1 MFNSNYYTRNHAVAL
16 SNDDIFRF
24 APSVF
29 AVEKHESRSERF
41 RPIPTIQVVEL
52 LRKEGFEVVSAQQS
66 RAREDKRDFTK
77 HLLRMRHVNDLANA
91 NSRDRMADTHAEIV
105 LKNANDGTA
114 AYELMAGAYRLVC
127 SNGLIAWS
135 PTFESVKVRHSGTLE
150 KVAMNVIEGT
160 YRVVDESTHLL
171 SKRDQWSSI
180 TLQDDARLALAEAA
194 HVIKFGDSEG
204 NTNTPITPRQL
215 LTVRRSGDA
224 GKDLWTTFNV
234 IQENC
239 TKSGLSAWN
248 PNTQRRTGTR
258 DVKSLD
264 VDVKINRALW
274 KLTDFFAS
282 KAA

>member
-1 MFNSNYYTRNHAVAL
+1 MFNYYTRNHSVAL

-29 AVEKHESRSERF
+29 AEAAHESRSERF
-41 RPIPTIQVVEL
+41 RAIPTIQVVEA

-77 HLLRMRHVNDLANA
+77 HLLRLRHVNDLANTNNKA
-91 NSRDRMADTHAEIV
+91 RTSDTHAEIV

-127 SNGLIAWS
+127 SNGMIAWS
-135 PTFESVKVRHSGTLE
+135 PSFESIKVRHSGSLE
-150 KVAMNVIEGT
+150 KVGNSVIEGT
-160 YRVVDESTHLL
+160 YRVVDESTHML
-171 SKRDQWSSI
+171 SKRDQWSAI
-180 TLQDDARLALAEAA
+180 ALGDDARLALAEAA

-224 GKDLWTTFNV
+224 SKDLWTTFNV

-239 TKSGLSAWN
+239 IKGGLSAYN
-248 PNTQRRTGTR
+248 TNTQRRTSTR

>member
-1 MFNSNYYTRNHAVAL
+1 MFNYYTRNHSVAL
-16 SNDDIFRF
+16 SNDEIFRC

-29 AVEKHESRSERF
+29 AEAAHESRSERF
-41 RPIPTIQVVEL
+41 RAIPTIQVVEA

-77 HLLRMRHVNDLANA
+77 HLLRLRHVNDLANTNNKA
-91 NSRDRMADTHAEIV
+91 RTSDTHAEIV

-127 SNGLIAWS
+127 SNGMIAWS
-135 PTFESVKVRHSGTLE
+135 PSFESVKVRHSGSLE
-150 KVAMNVIEGT
+150 KVATNVIEGT
-160 YRVVDESTHLL
+160 YRVVDESTHML
-171 SKRDQWSSI
+171 SKRDQWSAI
-180 TLQDDARLALAEAA
+180 ALGDDARLALAEAA

-224 GKDLWTTFNV
+224 SKDLWTTFNV

-239 TKSGLSAWN
+239 IKGGLSAYN
-248 PNTQRRTGTR
+248 TNTQRRTSTR

>member
-1 MFNSNYYTRNHAVAL
+1 MFNLYNRNHSIAL
-16 SNDDIFRF
+16 NNDDIYRF

-29 AVEKHESRSERF
+29 AEVAHESRSERF
-41 RPIPTIQVVEL
+41 RAIPTIQVVEA

-77 HLLRMRHVNDLANA
+77 HLLRLRHANDLANT
-91 NSRDRMADTHAEIV
+91 NNRERVSDTHAEIV

-127 SNGLIAWS
+127 SNGMIAWS
-135 PTFESVKVRHSGTLE
+135 PSFESIKVRHSGTLE
-150 KVAMNVIEGT
+150 KVATNVIEGT

-171 SKRDQWSSI
+171 SKREQWSAI
-180 TLQDDARLALAEAA
+180 MLGDDARTALAEAA

-224 GKDLWTTFNV
+224 NKDLWTTFNV

-239 TKSGLSAWN
+239 IKGGLSAYN
-248 PNTQRRTGTR
+248 ERTQRRTSTR